1 MATIVGEKLLSV
13 SVKVLL
19 EKIVSVDFVDN
30 FRSIEL
36 DVSFL
41 KKLKTTLMWVQD
53 ILNDDDVEEKR
64 FTNPDVKNWL
74 DMLRFAVF
82 EVDCLFDA
90 INSEASRRK
99 VEAAYDILISSSFV
113 LKSIFSPFKRLNT
126 EMDSKRQKFIER
138 LGWLNPAVQ
147 QGGLGV
153 FNSSSVSHET
163 PTSSI
168 LVDESSIYGRD
179 FDIKKLKNILLS
191 TDCGDSKMR
200 MISIVEDASQE
211 SLSFL
216 RSIKIWDCNELE
228 SFPPGGLPTLNL
240 VYIAVW
246 KCEKLRS
253 LPEAMNTL
261 ISLQEMEIDNLP
273 NLQSFVIDDL
283 PISLQELTVGSVKG
297 ILWNTEPTWEHLTCL
312 SVLRINGT
320 NEKGKQQPTPN
331 MLGLYL
337 LNWRLIRQMVF
348 ATNFRGISRSS

>member
-1 MATIVGEKLLSV
+1 
-13 SVKVLL
+13 
-19 EKIVSVDFVDN
+19 
-30 FRSIEL
+30 
-36 DVSFL
+36 
-41 KKLKTTLMWVQD
+41 MWVQD

-200 MISIVEDASQE
+200 MISIVGMGGIGKTTLAKLLYNDREVKEKFELKLWVYISKD
-211 SLSFL
+211 FDIL
-216 RSIKIWDCNELE
+216 RVLETMLE
-228 SFPPGGLPTLNL
+228 SVVT
-240 VYIAVW
+240 I
-246 KCEKLRS
+246 
-253 LPEAMNTL
+253 
-261 ISLQEMEIDNLP
+261 
-273 NLQSFVIDDL
+273 
-283 PISLQELTVGSVKG
+283 
-297 ILWNTEPTWEHLTCL
+297 
-312 SVLRINGT
+312 
-320 NEKGKQQPTPN
+320 
-331 MLGLYL
+331 
-337 LNWRLIRQMVF
+337 
-348 ATNFRGISRSS
+348 